1 MSEHKGQI
9 SARGEQLKE
18 LLHRSVTDHIHR
30 AQQAYA
36 LCQVIGDHSWTINRE
51 GFGSLFR
58 TLQVSLA
65 DEMVLSITKL
75 LESSSGRYSRRGIP
89 AVLDYLDEHAG
100 ELAIVDR
107 ARLEAAVAAD
117 QDFDPDSGVPADDEG
132 LTRAAVV
139 SLRKS
144 LPKPKTLWV
153 RRDKRIAHAQDTDVP
168 ESLRARWDEAQQL
181 IEFAQRLA
189 ATVGESYGV
198 FFFEAN
204 DGTYMLSSAAEEAS
218 RALEGLL
225 ARADLLDGN
234 RGDRPKI
241 EYRGLVAEAEQRMGF
256 WLVRVIDTDEVLVA
270 TGRSL
275 EEATEELH
283 SEIDQYLAA
292 I

>member
-1 MSEHKGQI
+1 
-9 SARGEQLKE
+9 
-18 LLHRSVTDHIHR
+18 
-30 AQQAYA
+30 
-36 LCQVIGDHSWTINRE
+36 
-51 GFGSLFR
+51 
-58 TLQVSLA
+58 
-65 DEMVLSITKL
+65 MVLSITKL
-75 LESSSGRYSRRGIP
+75 LESSDGRYPRRSIP

-107 ARLEAAVAAD
+107 ARLEAVVAAD
-117 QDFDPDSGVPADDEG
+117 RDPDPESGFPADDEG
-132 LTRAAVV
+132 LTRAAVA

-144 LPKPKTLWV
+144 LPKPKTLRV
-153 RRDKRIAHAQDTDVP
+153 RRDKRIAHAEDMDVP

-204 DGTYMLSSAAEEAS
+204 DGTYLLSPAAQEAS

-225 ARADLLDGN
+225 ARADLLDRN

-241 EYRGLVAEAEQRMGF
+241 EYRGLVAEAEEGMGF

-275 EEATEELH
+275 GEATEELH
-283 SEIDQYLAA
+283 REIDQYLAP